1 MSFRITVSNSAR
13 TGVFDCERRKI
24 LYWLT
29 AALWCECTQLQ
40 VRRSW
45 EILQGAAQW
54 APVERGCLYSWPS
67 SVLTQIRGLGSKVAD
82 ADKKSPSIKPRLG
95 FSLKFNPGCVTPTF
109 YHLSIYSQPIFYC
122 SQELAQGIL
131 KMTSAWVLCLPCV
144 KMKADVLFTLCLGL
158 LPSIVWVPET
168 YTRLKDTWVKHTAL
182 PLYFFFL
189 TAWFCLDTHLRPPYH
204 GVHKGAADPKT
215 RAKKLCLQQLRPP
228 WGAQNQ
234 HSHCR
239 QLLLQAITDSVSL
252 STVFKNSVNFK
263 SATDVCLQP
272 QDYIC
277 KKWILLLLFL
287 MMVAQM
293 RITGLWEIWAMLPQT
308 IFPPPQY
315 LCEVLRVKFTIQNW
329 DMVAPTLNSDLGFL
343 TCSLSYS
350 PST

>member
-1 MSFRITVSNSAR
+1 M
-13 TGVFDCERRKI
+13 
-24 LYWLT
+24 
-29 AALWCECTQLQ
+29 
-40 VRRSW
+40 
-45 EILQGAAQW
+45 
-54 APVERGCLYSWPS
+54 
-67 SVLTQIRGLGSKVAD
+67 
-82 ADKKSPSIKPRLG
+82 
-95 FSLKFNPGCVTPTF
+95 
-109 YHLSIYSQPIFYC
+109 
-122 SQELAQGIL
+122 
-131 KMTSAWVLCLPCV
+131 
-144 KMKADVLFTLCLGL
+144 
-158 LPSIVWVPET
+158 
-168 YTRLKDTWVKHTAL
+168 
-182 PLYFFFL
+182 
-189 TAWFCLDTHLRPPYH
+189 
-204 GVHKGAADPKT
+204 HKGAADPKT